1 MKMGRKRRKAQV
13 ESAECVAC
21 GCCVKVCPVRAI
33 GIDRG
38 ITARVDRD
46 KCVGCGKCA
55 AECPASVITLQEAE
69 E

>member
-1 MKMGRKRRKAQV
+1 M
-13 ESAECVAC
+13 
-21 GCCVKVCPVRAI
+21 KVCPVRAI